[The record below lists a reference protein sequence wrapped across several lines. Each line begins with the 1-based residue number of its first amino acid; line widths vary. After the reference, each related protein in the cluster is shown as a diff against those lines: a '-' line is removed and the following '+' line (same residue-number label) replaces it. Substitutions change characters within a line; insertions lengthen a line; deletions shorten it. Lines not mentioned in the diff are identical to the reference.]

1 MQLIGLVVS
10 DKTRSYVTIQYSFKF
25 NNLAFCIETTDI
37 VIEFCNSQIFYM
49 EENLFE
55 KSYHFWIETD
65 EAWK

>member
-37 VIEFCNSQIFYM
+37 VIEFYI
-49 EENLFE
+49 
-55 KSYHFWIETD
+55 
-65 EAWK
+65 